1 MDACSSSTATT
12 PPNPPATASP
22 CPNSSTAA
30 PAAPAAARNWA
41 ACEPSPA
48 TCTAPPYRATQNHS
62 PRWLDAG
69 SVRGGGCCPA
79 RKLGFVSWPGVS
91 LRDRR
96 TGWDHLEVLLSLIYR
111 LLRCLLGLLMV
122 LRGSDLSKEVEFLV
136 LRHENQV
143 LRRQVR
149 GRPQWDHVDRL
160 WLAALSRLVHRRR
173 WAEIF
178 PVTPATVLRW
188 HRGLV
193 ARKWSYT
200 DRRRPG
206 RTRWS
211 ALGLVEALIPGRV
224 RGYGTPEEVLP

>member
-1 MDACSSSTATT
+1 
-12 PPNPPATASP
+12 
-22 CPNSSTAA
+22 
-30 PAAPAAARNWA
+30 
-41 ACEPSPA
+41 
-48 TCTAPPYRATQNHS
+48 
-62 PRWLDAG
+62 
-69 SVRGGGCCPA
+69 
-79 RKLGFVSWPGVS
+79 
-91 LRDRR
+91 
-96 TGWDHLEVLLSLIYR
+96 VLLSLIYR

-122 LRGSDLSKEVEFLV
+122 LLGSDLSKEVEFLV